1 MSDFA
6 NVFKDLNTYSKE
18 VLISIIVLA
27 GFWTI
32 PFMLFKPEFFDFPF
46 YAQIAL
52 IFALTI
58 IWLVT
63 NLIVSVH
70 ILDKYVS
77 KNANPILLATVIAIV
92 TLNFSI
98 LVGYY
103 YSTSFTAFLRYA
115 YSIML
120 GYFIG
125 QLIFFTILELRK
137 DK

>member
-1 MSDFA
+1 MGDFA
-6 NVFKDLNTYSKE
+6 NVFKELNTYSKE
-18 VLISIIVLA
+18 VLISIIVLC

-58 IWLVT
+58 IWLIT

-70 ILDKYVS
+70 ILDRYLS
-77 KNANPILLATVIAIV
+77 KNANPVLLATVIAIV

-115 YSIML
+115 YGIML
-120 GYFIG
+120 GYFIA

-137 DK
+137 DN